1 MELAS
6 EDTRPGALSGSVRPA
21 IGRSGSPAPRPYR
34 NELFTDPRRRWSAE
48 ERESLD
54 RLLPV
59 IHVELLK
66 VAAVLVQLD
75 QYDERL
81 EASGLVQ
88 AALIRLAQRH
98 GAQWRSRVEFFR
110 WTATIMR
117 HVLVN
122 HFDPHRRGGAASHQD
137 VDVRQVGLALLSVD
151 DALRKL
157 EQMERMH
164 EDFLATTP
172 MPPRPYSERLR

>member
-1 MELAS
+1 MELAA
-6 EDTRPGALSGSVRPA
+6 EDTKPGALSGRVQ
-21 IGRSGSPAPRPYR
+21 RSQGEHRSPTLRPYR
-34 NELFTDPRRRWSAE
+34 NEPFVDPRRRWSAE

-54 RLLPV
+54 GLLPL

-66 VAAVLVQLD
+66 AATVLVQLD
-75 QYDERL
+75 QYDKRL
-81 EASGLVQ
+81 EAAGLVQ

-98 GAQWRSRVEFFR
+98 GKQWHSRVEFFR

-117 HVLVN
+117 HVLVS
-122 HFDPHRRGGAASHQD
+122 HFDPNRPGAAASGEA

-164 EDFLATTP
+164 DDFLATAP
-172 MPPRPYSERLR
+172 VPPRPRSDRLR